1 VELTFQYDAAMRNA
15 LLALLAS
22 TSIAAA
28 DVTIVDNHKTL
39 EVDCAKDKEVNLLGN
54 HITVTLKGV
63 CTKVSLTGN
72 HNTVTGS
79 ATTVA
84 IPGNH
89 NTATLDKVDTLAVP
103 GNHNTATYK
112 GPVSAPKTT
121 VSVLGNKNKVTQQK

>member
-1 VELTFQYDAAMRNA
+1 MRTTLFA
-15 LLALLAS
+15 LLAM
-22 TSIAAA
+22 TSLAAA
-28 DVTIVDNHKTL
+28 DVTIMDNDKTL

-54 HITVTLKGV
+54 KITVTLKGV

-79 ATTVA
+79 SLTVS

-103 GNHNTATYK
+103 GNQNTVTYK
-112 GPVSAPKTT
+112 GPATATLRKTKLA
-121 VSVLGNKNKVTQQK
+121 VVGNKNSVTQQK